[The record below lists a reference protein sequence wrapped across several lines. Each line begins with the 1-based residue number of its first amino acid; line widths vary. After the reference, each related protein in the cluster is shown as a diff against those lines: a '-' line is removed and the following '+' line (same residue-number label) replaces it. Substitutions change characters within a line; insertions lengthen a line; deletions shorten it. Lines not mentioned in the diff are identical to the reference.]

1 MSTKEELLQ
10 KLELFQTQIE
20 EASAQIKTVESRLKE
35 IEKEER
41 RVFNEEVRQI
51 VERMNE
57 HFRAYDSSINMNVLL
72 FTDVA
77 RIHILHP
84 NSRIVLVKFDY
95 VNSSLEEIE
104 AWADKQIASLQFYQL
119 LVDRYDIGELYD
131 PIFGDRF
138 AIEAF
143 DDVSIHPTYDPD
155 SGLVTLEI
163 RSFLSLNSIN
173 KILNELT
180 GNEITFNNLSNVDEA
195 DHIVESVESY
205 TCYLNE
211 MISKIKAIREDYTKI

>member
-10 KLELFQTQIE
+10 QLELFQTQIE
-20 EASAQIKTVESRLKE
+20 EASAQIKTVESELKE
-35 IEKEER
+35 IEKEEKIA
-41 RVFNEEVRQI
+41 FNTEVRRI

-57 HFRAYDSSINMNVLL
+57 HFRAHDMNVML
-72 FTDVA
+72 FTEA
-77 RIHILHP
+77 ERIHIVHP
-84 NSRIVLVKFDY
+84 DSRIVLVKFDY

-104 AWADKQIASLQFYQL
+104 AWTDRQIASIQFYRL
-119 LVDRYDIGELYD
+119 LVDRYDIGELYN
-131 PIFGDRF
+131 PILGDRF

-143 DDVSIHPTYDPD
+143 DDVRIYPTYDPD

-163 RSFLSLNSIN
+163 RSFLSLNSIE

-180 GNEITFNNLSNVDEA
+180 GNEITFHSLLSFVEED

-205 TCYLNE
+205 TCYLHE
-211 MISKIKAIREDYTKI
+211 MIGEIKAICEEYKR

>member
-1 MSTKEELLQ
+1 MPTKEELLQ
-10 KLELFQTQIE
+10 QLELFQTQIE
-20 EASAQIKTVESRLKE
+20 EASAQIKTVESELKE

-57 HFRAYDSSINMNVLL
+57 HFNSDDRSFNIRVRDFDEQQLI
-72 FTDVA
+72 
-77 RIHILHP
+77 IILHP
-84 NSRIVLVKFDY
+84 ESRVALLRFLYGD
-95 VNSSLEEIE
+95 SSLEEIE
-104 AWADKQIASLQFYQL
+104 AWADKQIASLQFYRL
-119 LVDRYDIGELYD
+119 LVGSFDIGELYD

-138 AIEAF
+138 AVRAF
-143 DDVSIHPTYDPD
+143 DDVSVYPTYDPD

-180 GNEITFNNLSNVDEA
+180 GSEITFNNLSNVDED
-195 DHIVESVESY
+195 DHIVEAVESY

-211 MISKIKAIREDYTKI
+211 MIGEIKAICKEYNR

>member
-1 MSTKEELLQ
+1 MSKKEELSKKIDSLKSHLNDVLAEIDEAMSEQ
-10 KLELFQTQIE
+10 EEL
-20 EASAQIKTVESRLKE
+20 
-35 IEKEER
+35 EKEEKIA
-41 RVFNEEVRQI
+41 FNAEVRRI
-51 VERMNE
+51 VDQMNE
-57 HFRAYDSSINMNVLL
+57 HFRANDMNVLL

-77 RIHILHP
+77 RIHIVHP
-84 NSRIVLVKFDY
+84 DSRIVLIKFY
-95 VNSSLEEIE
+95 YGESSLEEIK
-104 AWADKQIASLQFYQL
+104 AWADKQIASLEFYRL
-119 LVDRYDIGELYD
+119 CVESFSIDELYN

-143 DDVSIHPTYDPD
+143 DDVSIHPIYDPD

-180 GNEITFNNLSNVDEA
+180 GNEIVFNNLSNVDED

-205 TCYLNE
+205 TCRLDQ
-211 MISKIKAIREDYTKI
+211 MIDKIKAIREEYTKI

>member
-1 MSTKEELLQ
+1 MSIKEELLQ

-20 EASAQIKTVESRLKE
+20 EASAQIKTVESKLKE
-35 IEKEER
+35 IEKEEKIA
-41 RVFNEEVRQI
+41 FNAEVRRI
-51 VERMNE
+51 VDQMNE
-57 HFRAYDSSINMNVLL
+57 HFRAHDMNVLL

-77 RIHILHP
+77 RIHIVHP
-84 NSRIVLVKFDY
+84 DSRIVLIKFY
-95 VNSSLEEIE
+95 YGESSLEEIK
-104 AWADKQIASLQFYQL
+104 AWADKQIASLQFYRL
-119 LVDRYDIGELYD
+119 CVESFSVDELYN

-143 DDVSIHPTYDPD
+143 DDVSIHPIYDPD

-180 GNEITFNNLSNVDEA
+180 GNEITFNNLSNVDED

-205 TCYLNE
+205 TCRLDQ
-211 MISKIKAIREDYTKI
+211 MIDKIKAIREEYTKI

>member
-10 KLELFQTQIE
+10 QLELFQTQIE
-20 EASAQIKTVESRLKE
+20 EASAQIETVESKLKE
-35 IEKEER
+35 IEKEEKIA
-41 RVFNEEVRQI
+41 FNEEVRQI

-57 HFRAYDSSINMNVLL
+57 HFNSDDRSFNIRVRAFDEQQLI
-72 FTDVA
+72 
-77 RIHILHP
+77 IILHP
-84 NSRIVLVKFDY
+84 ESRVALLRFLYGD
-95 VNSSLEEIE
+95 SSLEEID
-104 AWADKQIASLQFYQL
+104 AWADKQIASLQFYRL
-119 LVDRYDIGELYD
+119 LVGSFDIGELYD

-138 AIEAF
+138 AVKAF
-143 DDVSIHPTYDPD
+143 DDVSVYPTYDPD

-180 GNEITFNNLSNVDEA
+180 GNEITFNNLSSIDED

-211 MISKIKAIREDYTKI
+211 MIDEIKAICKEYDR

>member
-1 MSTKEELLQ
+1 MPTKEELLQ
-10 KLELFQTQIE
+10 QLELFQIQIE
-20 EASAQIKTVESRLKE
+20 EASAQIETVESKLKD
-35 IEKEER
+35 IEKEEKIA
-41 RVFNEEVRQI
+41 FNTEVRRI

-57 HFRAYDSSINMNVLL
+57 HFNSDDRSFNIRVRAFDEQQLI
-72 FTDVA
+72 
-77 RIHILHP
+77 IILHP
-84 NSRIVLVKFDY
+84 ESRVALLRFLYGD
-95 VNSSLEEIE
+95 SSLEEIE
-104 AWADKQIASLQFYQL
+104 AWADKQIASLQFYRL
-119 LVDRYDIGELYD
+119 LVGSFDIGELYD

-138 AIEAF
+138 AVRAF
-143 DDVSIHPTYDPD
+143 DDVSVYPTYDPD

-180 GNEITFNNLSNVDEA
+180 DNEIVFNNLSNVDED

-211 MISKIKAIREDYTKI
+211 MIGEIKAICKEYNR

>member
-1 MSTKEELLQ
+1 MPTKEELLQ
-10 KLELFQTQIE
+10 QLELFQTQIE
-20 EASAQIKTVESRLKE
+20 EASAQIKTVESELKE
-35 IEKEER
+35 IEKEEKIA
-41 RVFNEEVRQI
+41 FNTEVRQI

-84 NSRIVLVKFDY
+84 DSRIVLVKFDY
-95 VNSSLEEIE
+95 IDCSLDEIK
-104 AWADKQIASLQFYQL
+104 AWADKQIASLEFYRL
-119 LVDRYDIGELYD
+119 CVESFSIDELYN

-143 DDVSIHPTYDPD
+143 DDVSIHPIYDPD

-163 RSFLSLNSIN
+163 RSFLSLDSIN
-173 KILNELT
+173 KILNKLT
-180 GNEITFNNLSNVDEA
+180 GNEITFNNLSNVDED

-211 MISKIKAIREDYTKI
+211 MIGEIKAIREEYTKI

>member
-1 MSTKEELLQ
+1 MPTKEELLQ
-10 KLELFQTQIE
+10 QLESFDTQIE
-20 EASAQIKTVESRLKE
+20 EALAQIETVKSEIKE
-35 IEKEER
+35 IEKEEER
-41 RVFNEEVRQI
+41 AFNAEVRQI

-57 HFRAYDSSINMNVLL
+57 HFRPVDMNVML
-72 FTDVA
+72 FTESE

-84 NSRIVLVKFDY
+84 SSRIALIKFY
-95 VNSSLEEIE
+95 YGESSLDEIQ
-104 AWADKQIASLQFYQL
+104 AWADKQIASLEFYRL

-155 SGLVTLEI
+155 SGLVTIEI

-180 GNEITFNNLSNVDEA
+180 GNEIVFNNLSNVEED
-195 DHIVESVESY
+195 DRIVESVESY
-205 TCYLNE
+205 TCRLDQMVDE
-211 MISKIKAIREDYTKI
+211 IEAICEEYNM

>member
-1 MSTKEELLQ
+1 MSKKEELSKKIDSL
-10 KLELFQTQIE
+10 KLHLNDVLADID
-20 EASAQIKTVESRLKE
+20 EAMSEQEE

-41 RVFNEEVRQI
+41 LALNKEIERI

-57 HFRAYDSSINMNVLL
+57 HFNSDDRSIHLKVRAFCDQQQIIILQPDKRVAVVRFYYDGI
-72 FTDVA
+72 
-77 RIHILHP
+77 
-84 NSRIVLVKFDY
+84 
-95 VNSSLEEIE
+95 SLEEIKD
-104 AWADKQIASLQFYQL
+104 WADRQIASLQFYRL
-119 LVDRYDIGELYD
+119 LVDQFGVEELYN

-173 KILNELT
+173 KILNKLT
-180 GNEITFNNLSNVDEA
+180 DNEITFNNLSNVDE
-195 DHIVESVESY
+195 DDRIVESVESY

-211 MISKIKAIREDYTKI
+211 MISEIKAIREEYTKI

>member
-10 KLELFQTQIE
+10 QLELFQTQIE
-20 EASAQIKTVESRLKE
+20 EASAQIKTVESKLKE

-41 RVFNEEVRQI
+41 HVFNEEVRQI

-57 HFRAYDSSINMNVLL
+57 HFNSDDRSFNIRVRAFDEQQLI
-72 FTDVA
+72 
-77 RIHILHP
+77 IILHP
-84 NSRIVLVKFDY
+84 DKKVAFVRFYYSE
-95 VNSSLEEIE
+95 SSLEEIKT
-104 AWADKQIASLQFYQL
+104 WADKQIASLQFYRIL
-119 LVDRYDIGELYD
+119 ASIDLDIINN
-131 PIFGDRF
+131 PIFGEQF
-138 AIEAF
+138 SIKAF
-143 DDVSIHPTYDPD
+143 EDVNIYPTFDPD

-180 GNEITFNNLSNVDEA
+180 GNEITFNNLSNVDED

-205 TCYLNE
+205 TCRLDQ
-211 MISKIKAIREDYTKI
+211 MISEIKSIREDYTKI

>member
-10 KLELFQTQIE
+10 QLELFQTQIE
-20 EASAQIKTVESRLKE
+20 EASAQIETVESKLKE
-35 IEKEER
+35 IEKEEKIA
-41 RVFNEEVRQI
+41 FNTEVRRI

-57 HFRAYDSSINMNVLL
+57 HFNSDDRSFNIRVRAFDEQQLI
-72 FTDVA
+72 
-77 RIHILHP
+77 IILHP
-84 NSRIVLVKFDY
+84 ESRVALLRFLYGD
-95 VNSSLEEIE
+95 SSLDEIK
-104 AWADKQIASLQFYQL
+104 AWADKQIASLEFYRL
-119 LVDRYDIGELYD
+119 CVESFSIDELYD

-138 AIEAF
+138 AIKAF

-180 GNEITFNNLSNVDEA
+180 GNEIVFNNLSNVDED

-205 TCYLNE
+205 TCYLHE
-211 MISKIKAIREDYTKI
+211 MIGEIRAICKEYNM

>member
-1 MSTKEELLQ
+1 MSKKEELSKKIDSL
-10 KLELFQTQIE
+10 KLHLNDVLAEID
-20 EASAQIKTVESRLKE
+20 EAMSEQEE

-57 HFRAYDSSINMNVLL
+57 HFNSDDRSFDIRVRAFDEQQLI
-72 FTDVA
+72 
-77 RIHILHP
+77 IILHP
-84 NSRIVLVKFDY
+84 ESRVALLRFLYGD
-95 VNSSLEEIE
+95 SSLEEIE
-104 AWADKQIASLQFYQL
+104 AWADKQIASLQFYRL
-119 LVDRYDIGELYD
+119 CVESFNIDELYD

-138 AIEAF
+138 AVKAF

-173 KILNELT
+173 KILDELT
-180 GNEITFNNLSNVDEA
+180 GNEITFNNLSNVDED

-205 TCYLNE
+205 TCRLDQ
-211 MISKIKAIREDYTKI
+211 MIDKIKSIREEYTKI

>member
-1 MSTKEELLQ
+1 MSKKEELSKKIDSLNLHLKDVLAEIDEAMSEQ
-10 KLELFQTQIE
+10 EEL
-20 EASAQIKTVESRLKE
+20 
-35 IEKEER
+35 EKEER

-57 HFRAYDSSINMNVLL
+57 HFNSDDRSFDIRVRAFDEQQLI
-72 FTDVA
+72 
-77 RIHILHP
+77 IILHP
-84 NSRIVLVKFDY
+84 ESRVALLRFLYGD
-95 VNSSLEEIE
+95 SSLEEIE
-104 AWADKQIASLQFYQL
+104 AWADKQIASLQFYRL
-119 LVDRYDIGELYD
+119 LVGSFDIGELYD
-131 PIFGDRF
+131 PIFGEQF
-138 AIEAF
+138 AVKAF
-143 DDVSIHPTYDPD
+143 DDVSVHPTYDPD

-180 GNEITFNNLSNVDEA
+180 GNEITFNNLSSIDED

-211 MISKIKAIREDYTKI
+211 MIGEIRAICKEYNR

>member
-10 KLELFQTQIE
+10 QLELFETQIE
-20 EASAQIKTVESRLKE
+20 EASAQIETVESKLKE

-57 HFRAYDSSINMNVLL
+57 HFRPVDMNVLL

-119 LVDRYDIGELYD
+119 LVDRYDIGELYN
-131 PIFGDRF
+131 PILGDQF

-143 DDVSIHPTYDPD
+143 DDVSIHPIYDPD

-180 GNEITFNNLSNVDEA
+180 GNEITFNNLSNVDED

-205 TCYLNE
+205 TCRLDQ
-211 MISKIKAIREDYTKI
+211 MIDKIKAIREEYIKI

>member
-1 MSTKEELLQ
+1 MSIKEELLQ

-20 EASAQIKTVESRLKE
+20 EASAQIKTVESKLKE
-35 IEKEER
+35 IEKEEKIA
-41 RVFNEEVRQI
+41 FNAEVRRI
-51 VERMNE
+51 VDQMNE
-57 HFRAYDSSINMNVLL
+57 HFRAHDMNVLL

-77 RIHILHP
+77 RIHIVHP
-84 NSRIVLVKFDY
+84 DSRIVLIKFY
-95 VNSSLEEIE
+95 YGESSLEEIK
-104 AWADKQIASLQFYQL
+104 AWADKQIASLQFYRL
-119 LVDRYDIGELYD
+119 CVESFSIDELYN

-143 DDVSIHPTYDPD
+143 DDVSIHPIYDPD

-180 GNEITFNNLSNVDEA
+180 GNEITFNNLSNVDE
-195 DHIVESVESY
+195 DDRIVESVESY
-205 TCYLNE
+205 TCYLHE
-211 MISKIKAIREDYTKI
+211 MIDEIKAIREDYTKI